1 MPISQQLIENKEIRF
16 VGFVG
21 GKGRSHLINEVASGL
36 AHSGKKIVLTNIE
49 RDILPPS
56 GHIIFQKDHN
66 KLLKQVEQELK
77 VNPIIYAGRE
87 LEDHFVV
94 GVDSSMIEKLAGSKR
109 IDYLFLIMGNAKPES
124 FLSPGEV
131 TEITQYLPLE
141 ELIYCFQFDMIDQ
154 MLGEQEIAEVG
165 QFLNTFIEFKP
176 EKAVSYELL
185 LKYFTDSQYGAYNL
199 FQQKWST
206 HLIFT
211 DINNPL
217 LENRCI
223 NFARDLQAH
232 NINHI
237 WQANLKENMI
247 KRISSR

>member
-1 MPISQQLIENKEIRF
+1 MPISQQLIENSNIRF
-16 VGFVG
+16 IGFVG

-36 AHSGKKIVLTNIE
+36 AHNGKKIVLTNIE

-66 KLLKQVEQELK
+66 KLLKQIERELK
-77 VNPIIYAGRE
+77 DNPIIYAGRE

-94 GVDSSMIEKLAGSKR
+94 GVDSTMIEKLAGSKS
-109 IDYLFLIMGNAKPES
+109 IDYLFLIMGNSKSMS
-124 FLSPGEV
+124 FLSPEEV
-131 TEITQYLPLE
+131 TEIAQYLLLE

-154 MLGEQEIAEVG
+154 MLGEQEIGEVA
-165 QFLNTFIEFKP
+165 QFLKKFTEFKP

-185 LKYFTDSQYGAYNL
+185 LKYFTNSQYGVYNL
-199 FQQKWST
+199 FQQKWPA

-211 DINNPL
+211 DINNLL

-232 NINHI
+232 QIHHI